1 MKEDN
6 RSMGSTQQFSKI
18 NIESSL
24 HCPHDL
30 TKQSEFRDD
39 LPVLF
44 SQKLMTIDE
53 WEKRYSDGFNEG
65 LEKKKS
71 KYSVFDSNENSD
83 DVSYFILKTIV
94 KFYDW

>member
-1 MKEDN
+1 MCLFQPIMKEDN

-39 LPVLF
+39 LPTLLSEKGITV
-44 SQKLMTIDE
+44 SDWRKKCGKL
-53 WEKRYSDGFNEG
+53 NEG
-65 LEKKKS
+65 LEQTAS
-71 KYSVFDSNENSD
+71 KYTAFNTPENPD
-83 DVSYFILKTIV
+83 EVDVLV
-94 KFYDW
+94 KF

>member
-6 RSMGSTQQFSKI
+6 RSIGSTQQFSKI
-18 NIESSL
+18 NIDSLL

-44 SQKLMTIDE
+44 RQKSTITDNLIN
-53 WEKRYSDGFNEG
+53 KHSNKLNGG
-65 LEKKKS
+65 LERHKS
-71 KYSVFDSNENSD
+71 KYSVFITPENSD
-83 DVSYFILKTIV
+83 DVSSYSVL
-94 KFYDW
+94 